1 MYYALIEIT
10 DEAYKAMVE
19 KGTKV
24 AGTLSMLDARMGQF
38 NAWRRKKRSAHEEKS
53 YKLPHGRVTITEDVT
68 RIRMQFC
75 HNESV
80 TWHDMADE
88 VDLGLEYIWRE
99 TKAK

>member
-1 MYYALIEIT
+1 MEVIVYIP
-10 DEAYKAMVE
+10 DEVYQTLVSERVKL
-19 KGTKV
+19 
-24 AGTLSMLDARMGQF
+24 AGTLCMDSSQIGRF
-38 NAWRRKKRSAHEEKS
+38 NAWRRKPKETGEEKR

-68 RIRMQFC
+68 RIRMQFR

-80 TWHDMADE
+80 AWHDMADE